1 MNKSCRVSVQQLQ
14 VGNFVRLPLAW
25 KDHPFLFS
33 SFRIKQ
39 QAQIE
44 LIRKL
49 GIDSVFV
56 VPDRSDTPPL
66 PADQQP
72 APVENPQEVDSL
84 QQQMESDKQRRIE
97 ILKKMRRELHKTE
110 EHFDRS
116 LARMRNLVNKLRSR
130 PLNAVTEAQDL
141 VRDIAEQLL
150 SSDNLILHLMADSDK
165 DEGIYF
171 HSLNVAILAMLV
183 AKELQWP
190 REDIEAVGLGSLFH
204 DVGKLK
210 LPSQILRKQEPLN
223 KPEQNLLNQ
232 HPLMGAE
239 FIKLAADFPENARDV
254 ITNHHELLDGSGFP
268 RGLKADELSQTAQ
281 LVAVVNQYDSL
292 CHPGVQSKLRR
303 LMLLWAIC
311 INTPR
316 ES

>member
-72 APVENPQEVDSL
+72 DPVENPQEVDSL
-84 QQQMESDKQRRIE
+84 QQQMESDKQQRIE

-204 DVGKLK
+204 DIGKLK
-210 LPSQILRKQEPLN
+210 LPSQILRKQAPLT
-223 KPEQNLLNQ
+223 KPE
-232 HPLMGAE
+232 
-239 FIKLAADFPENARDV
+239 
-254 ITNHHELLDGSGFP
+254 
-268 RGLKADELSQTAQ
+268 
-281 LVAVVNQYDSL
+281 
-292 CHPGVQSKLRR
+292 
-303 LMLLWAIC
+303 
-311 INTPR
+311 
-316 ES
+316 